1 MTREEVIKMHKDPEK
16 VVKLPL
22 HWGYGDDAY
31 IWQTEMQH
39 NIHCLNFIRQ
49 YAYFDYFY
57 RPKYERFED
66 TPLLDRIHLSHCL
79 YVLVQDLRCQP
90 SFNALTFNWMDGWNT
105 PATDFTP
112 ERQCIDHEEWLKWQ
126 AENKVHTE
134 GQYLPR
140 PTDPEKFMHGPL
152 GMEQLWKEE

>member
-1 MTREEVIKMHKDPEK
+1 MGKDPEK
-16 VVKLPL
+16 VVKLPPS
-22 HWGYGDDAY
+22 WGYGPDAY

-39 NIHCLNFIRQ
+39 NIHCLNFVRK

-57 RPKYERFED
+57 GPQYNRFED
-66 TPLLDRIHLSHCL
+66 TPKLDRIHLSHCL

-112 ERQCIDHEEWLKWQ
+112 QRQCIDHEQWLRWQ
-126 AENKVHTE
+126 LENRVATE
-134 GQYLPR
+134 GQTLPR
-140 PTDPEKFMHGPL
+140 PTDPNQFMHGPL
-152 GMEQLWKEE
+152 GMEQLWEERQ